1 MDTLSDTSLASCT
14 SGLHQV
20 LLSRDTIQMARHQS
34 VLLLLGIFLS
44 PAQNSHLFFLSIMT
58 CLLHRSS
65 LNSGAFLWLI
75 CSSPNQVFSK
85 NLVKIHSILSSRLFI
100 QIPHSI
106 RSNINLKKH
115 KLQPFGMFRLKPLSI
130 TFSA

>member
-1 MDTLSDTSLASCT
+1 MDTLSDPSLASCT

-20 LLSRDTIQMARHQS
+20 LFSRDTIQMARHQS
-34 VLLLLGIFLS
+34 VLLLVSFLS
-44 PAQNSHLFFLSIMT
+44 PAQNSHLFFLSIRT

-106 RSNINLKKH
+106 KSSINLKKH
-115 KLQPFGMFRLKPLSI
+115 KLQPFGKFRLEPLSI